1 MSTKYDLDNIIPEL
15 LANLE
20 VHEILLSG
28 LYANWIAGHSS
39 AEFGLRLMDELSQA
53 AGKLR
58 GRPTGDPDE
67 IAFLVARQ
75 AKITAALQRFAA
87 KTLKHG
93 ADLRA
98 RNVAANNDDVGGD
111 S

>member
-1 MSTKYDLDNIIPEL
+1 MSDKYDLDSIIPEL

-75 AKITAALQRFAA
+75 AKITAVLERFAA
-87 KTLKHG
+87 KTLKTG
-93 ADLRA
+93 AEIRQRA
-98 RNVAANNDDVGGD
+98 AASNDDDDGC
-111 S
+111 

>member
-1 MSTKYDLDNIIPEL
+1 MSDRYDLDDIIPEL

-39 AEFGLRLMDELSQA
+39 VEFGFRLMEELKEVG
-53 AGKLR
+53 GKLR
-58 GRPTGDPDE
+58 GRPTGDTDE

-75 AKITAALQRFAA
+75 AKITAALERFAT
-87 KTLKHG
+87 KTLKTG
-93 ADLRA
+93 AEIRA
-98 RNVAANNDDVGGD
+98 RNAAANNDDDGGC
-111 S
+111 

>member
-1 MSTKYDLDNIIPEL
+1 MSDKYDLDDIIPEL
-15 LANLE
+15 LAQLE
-20 VHEILLSG
+20 VHEILLSV

-39 AEFGLRLMDELSQA
+39 AEFGEGLMDELKDV

-75 AKITAALQRFAA
+75 AKITAALERFAA
-87 KTLKHG
+87 KTLKAG
-93 ADLRA
+93 AEIRA
-98 RNVAANNDDVGGD
+98 RDIAASNDDGD
-111 S
+111 C